1 MLAVLLTI
9 ALGIQT
15 SPADTSVTF
24 GKVTRDL
31 IGDGIPETLS
41 LTGTGPTTGDLT
53 VTFTIR
59 APGRILYTQA
69 WRLTRASFDSR
80 RRISDAELQA
90 RLSDYGRS
98 FFADSQFMSPAGFLS
113 WLRASARLHIPMIP
127 DVMASQM
134 MPRDSARALVIWQQM
149 EDAPIFSFS
158 PGGDRVM
165 LIGWS
170 ATDQR
175 FYNLLECC

>member
-1 MLAVLLTI
+1 
-9 ALGIQT
+9 
-15 SPADTSVTF
+15 
-24 GKVTRDL
+24 
-31 IGDGIPETLS
+31 
-41 LTGTGPTTGDLT
+41 
-53 VTFTIR
+53 
-59 APGRILYTQA
+59 
-69 WRLTRASFDSR
+69 
-80 RRISDAELQA
+80 
-90 RLSDYGRS
+90 
-98 FFADSQFMSPAGFLS
+98 
-113 WLRASARLHIPMIP
+113 MIP

-149 EDAPIFSFS
+149 EDAPITLFSFS